1 MSNKKI
7 TTDNEINDILMS
19 IGKSDKKNNNIKKDN
34 IKKDNI
40 KKDNVK
46 KDNVKKDNIKK
57 DNIKKDNIK
66 KDNIKKDNIK
76 KDNDLSDN
84 GLSDN
89 NSNDNLFKK
98 NGYSRPEIT
107 FTDQLSKEQIEEKLE
122 DYIKVDDISKIPLG
136 VHLRYFTNKDNKL
149 NFRMG
154 GILHKNTGL
163 PKYVILK
170 SATNAQWSV
179 QIENTIFYK
188 KMTIVEIKDEYEK
201 IISELIQKNKKLKDK
216 IKQLQP

>member
-1 MSNKKI
+1 MSNKNQI
-7 TTDNEINDILMS
+7 TTDNEINNILMS
-19 IGKSDKKNNNIKKDN
+19 IGKSDFKKNN
-34 IKKDNI
+34 

-46 KDNVKKDNIKK
+46 KDNVKKDNVKK
-57 DNIKKDNIK
+57 DNVKKNNNIKKDN
-66 KDNIKKDNIK
+66 NTN
-76 KDNDLSDN
+76 NEN
-84 GLSDN
+84 VNQNNNESDN

-98 NGYSRPEIT
+98 NGYNRPEIT

-122 DYIKVDDISKIPLG
+122 DYIKVDDISKLPLG
-136 VHLRYFTNKDNKL
+136 IHLRYFTNKDNKL

-163 PKYVILK
+163 PNYVILK

-188 KMTIVEIKDEYEK
+188 KMTIAEIKNEYEQ

-216 IKQLQP
+216 IKQLQS